1 LITQRKEHGDNDL
14 RISGGV
20 GKQFYDNL
28 SMDGVSDTTLLL
40 LRLCCVFTRDQ

>member
-28 SMDGVSDTTLLL
+28 HGWGFRYNFATITFLLSL
-40 LRLCCVFTRDQ
+40 